1 MYKSKFKKFG
11 GEQIPDVVEYI
22 KEIMEREPGSVVS
35 VGCDS
40 IQVRRRTIYAVTV
53 MIYDTEVKKGAHVV
67 FFRESC
73 PKIRE
78 TQERLYK
85 EAQFLHDVGTWINDE
100 LEKVGVTRDLPE
112 LEKRKYKYHLQKS
125 AGEYA
130 NIELHNEEAV
140 VRNLVMTDVDLMD
153 TKATIDFI
161 AKAKPSLIIDA
172 AAKVG
177 GIGANNSFPVEF
189 LADNLTIQ
197 SNLMNAAHKAGVP
210 NFVFLGSSCIYP
222 RNCAQPI
229 KEEYLM
235 TGPLEETNSAYAVA
249 KIAGIEMVNSYR
261 KEYGTKW
268 ISLMPTNLY
277 GPRDNF
283 DLAAS
288 HVLPA
293 FIRRFVEAAESG
305 ASKVT
310 LWGSGAPLREFL
322 HVDDLAKAVVLAAEK
337 YDSSM
342 HLNVG
347 TGEDLSIKALAQ
359 KVANAAGFTGQIEWD
374 ASKPDGTPRKVLD
387 VSRMRALGWKPT
399 ITLDEGIASTIAWYK
414 EANARGEVRK

>member
-1 MYKSKFKKFG
+1 MTVIVAGATGLAGSAIVKAFESQG
-11 GEQIPDVVEYI
+11 QDVI
-22 KEIMEREPGSVVS
+22 GINRSV
-35 VGCDS
+35 
-40 IQVRRRTIYAVTV
+40 
-53 MIYDTEVKKGAHVV
+53 
-67 FFRESC
+67 
-73 PKIRE
+73 
-78 TQERLYK
+78 
-85 EAQFLHDVGTWINDE
+85 
-100 LEKVGVTRDLPE
+100 
-112 LEKRKYKYHLQKS
+112 
-125 AGEYA
+125 
-130 NIELHNEEAV
+130 
-140 VRNLVMTDVDLMD
+140 VDLMD
-153 TKATIDFI
+153 SRATEDFI
-161 AKAKPSLIIDA
+161 AKSKPSLIVDA

-189 LADNLTIQ
+189 LSDNMAIQ
-197 SNLMNAAHKAGVP
+197 GNLMRAAHIANVP

-222 RNCAQPI
+222 RDCAQPI

-235 TGPLEETNSAYAVA
+235 TGPLEATNSAYAVA

-268 ISLMPTNLY
+268 ISLMHTNLY

-305 ASKVT
+305 VEKVT

-322 HVDDLAKAVVLAAEK
+322 HVDDLAKAVVLASEK

-359 KVANAAGFTGQIEWD
+359 KVAEAAGFTGQIEWD

-387 VSRMRALGWKPT
+387 VSRMKALGWKPT

-414 EANARGEVRK
+414 EVNARGEVRK